1 MSLISVIGQ
10 NNTPP
15 SFIIDDYKFDVQNGV
30 TKISIQH
37 RDHYGW
43 DIEYTDIDDSEV
55 ENYYYYIDGIYDEAF
70 SHWTY
75 ESGIYLHV
83 FNKLKEKYPAIKLLS
98 FRNKGFKTIQY
109 EAYGILPVTT
119 IESHKN
125 KIIFIKNCSQADHT
139 ECELYL
145 THVRRWYSYLK
156 SLRPTVEKDID
167 ILYLPRSS
175 TENYREISEI
185 KNIQYN
191 LINTFNNYNGATIY
205 YTDKTY
211 NMADQV
217 ELIRKSKI
225 IIVSEGGN
233 VLVNAYFAKNS
244 HIIVLGG
251 HGPNNGYHFQ
261 NPRPALIYYDSV
273 KNGNSYYHV
282 SYSSPVSSVLE
293 LIDNIKRNVI
303 QPIPVPSVN
312 CWRENWNGCKECNE
326 MKWRYPDSL
335 LQIDD
340 TE

>member
-1 MSLISVIGQ
+1 MILTSVIGQ

-30 TKISIQH
+30 RSISIQH

-55 ENYYYYIDGIYDEAF
+55 EVYYYYIDGIYDEAF
-70 SHWTY
+70 SHWTH
-75 ESGIYLHV
+75 ESGIYLQI
-83 FNKLKEKYPAIKLLS
+83 FNKLRERYPTIKLLS

-109 EAYGILPVTT
+109 EAYGISPVTT
-119 IESHKN
+119 IESIKN

-156 SLRPTVEKDID
+156 SLRPTLEKDID
-167 ILYLPRSS
+167 ILYLPRST

-191 LINTFNNYNGATIY
+191 LINTFNDYKGATIY

-217 ELIRKSKI
+217 ALIGRAKI
-225 IIVSEGGN
+225 LVVNEGGN
-233 VLVNAYFAKNS
+233 VLVNGYFAKNS

-282 SYSSPVSSVLE
+282 SYSSPISSVLE
-293 LIDNIKRNVI
+293 LIDKIKENII
-303 QPIPVPSVN
+303 EPVLTPVVK
-312 CWRENWNGCKECNE
+312 CWRENWKGCTHCNE
-326 MKWRYPDSL
+326 MKWRYPESL
-335 LQIDD
+335 IKIDN
-340 TE
+340 TN